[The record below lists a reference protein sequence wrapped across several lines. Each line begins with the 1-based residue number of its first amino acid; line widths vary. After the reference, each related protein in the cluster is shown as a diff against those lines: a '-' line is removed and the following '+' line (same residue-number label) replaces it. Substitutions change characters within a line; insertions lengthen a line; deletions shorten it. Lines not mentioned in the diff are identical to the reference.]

1 MNLGEDMSKGRDSRR
16 AMLDERKRDKP
27 GPASQENQRPCIL
40 ESSIWT
46 TTAVHMNAWMLDT
59 IFKYAWSHVY
69 TLRFPRT
76 RKLCGGILPST
87 GIPLQAISFIM
98 PEIVVV
104 QYYMRFKSWLALTRM
119 HPINKAN
126 SILGDKLS

>member
-76 RKLCGGILPST
+76 RKLCGGFIPPQHWDPFASHQLYYARNSCCTILH
-87 GIPLQAISFIM
+87 AF
-98 PEIVVV
+98 
-104 QYYMRFKSWLALTRM
+104 
-119 HPINKAN
+119 
-126 SILGDKLS
+126 